1 MKKILIVDDE
11 FEIRRL
17 VDMTLRIED
26 YQILQAESGEQAI
39 EIAKAEKPDLIIMDI
54 MMQGGMDGLK
64 ATRMLKNDPETKGCS
79 IIMLTSKGQI
89 YEREEGLAAGA
100 DDYFAKPFSPLAL
113 IKKVAELIGSEPE

>member
-39 EIAKAEKPDLIIMDI
+39 EIVKAEKPDLIIMDI
-54 MMQGGMDGLK
+54 MMQGEMDGLK
-64 ATRMLKNDPETKGCS
+64 ATRILKNDPETKGCP
-79 IIMLTSKGQI
+79 IIMLTSKGQS

-100 DDYFAKPFSPLAL
+100 DDYFTKPFSPLAL
-113 IKKVAELIGSEPE
+113 INKVAELIG